1 MTTRSPV
8 QPDFSRQLQNPML
21 LQAAMAMNENR
32 LHDAEPLLRQ
42 HLKADPF
49 DVAAIRMLA
58 ELAGR
63 IGRMK
68 DAEALLRR
76 AIELAPNFV
85 PARSNLAIVLY
96 RQNRAEEAIAELE
109 TLAAISPN
117 DVAHD
122 SLKAAAKGRLGD
134 YEEAIELY
142 GSVLDRFPGQPKI
155 WMSYGHLLKTVGQQA
170 HSVTAY
176 RRALA
181 IDPDYGDAWFGLG
194 RASLRLAR
202 NSDVREALRALE
214 QMRSPR
220 AAELRALMNSQSN

>member
-96 RQNRAEEAIAELE
+96 RQNRAEEAIA
-109 TLAAISPN
+109 
-117 DVAHD
+117 
-122 SLKAAAKGRLGD
+122 
-134 YEEAIELY
+134 
-142 GSVLDRFPGQPKI
+142 
-155 WMSYGHLLKTVGQQA
+155 
-170 HSVTAY
+170 
-176 RRALA
+176 
-181 IDPDYGDAWFGLG
+181 
-194 RASLRLAR
+194 
-202 NSDVREALRALE
+202 
-214 QMRSPR
+214 
-220 AAELRALMNSQSN
+220 